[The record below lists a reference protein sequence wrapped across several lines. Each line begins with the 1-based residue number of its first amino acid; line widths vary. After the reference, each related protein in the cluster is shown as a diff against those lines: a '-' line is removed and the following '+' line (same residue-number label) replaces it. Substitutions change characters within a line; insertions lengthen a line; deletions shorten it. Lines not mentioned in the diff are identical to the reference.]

1 MKTKSIPK
9 RSWLKN
15 MMQSDISLEICKKCS
30 GTGGNPKYRDLN
42 YDLYNA
48 QTSWNRTSREII
60 LFCCTKC
67 YGEGCLVWTE
77 NIRGKRLIDYEEL
90 FISAEWNSVE
100 FLLSALTGPQNSF
113 TIGDYYRPS
122 YNDWKITK
130 EDIDI
135 DQGIANFC
143 KFNHLVKDYL
153 NEDRRKWF
161 NYVINDALVFYG
173 KACTKCF
180 KLVPDKILIDRLKE
194 NSKMIPAM
202 PHDEINYDAMIISD
216 PNYPLFRLCDACNK
230 NISLSEIEQLKR
242 MAFMQNDSQEF
253 SEEFIQKL
261 YSIEPQ
267 LIFI

>member
-1 MKTKSIPK
+1 MKTAV
-9 RSWLKN
+9 L
-15 MMQSDISLEICKKCS
+15 
-30 GTGGNPKYRDLN
+30 
-42 YDLYNA
+42 
-48 QTSWNRTSREII
+48 
-60 LFCCTKC
+60 
-67 YGEGCLVWTE
+67 
-77 NIRGKRLIDYEEL
+77 
-90 FISAEWNSVE
+90 
-100 FLLSALTGPQNSF
+100 
-113 TIGDYYRPS
+113 
-122 YNDWKITK
+122 
-130 EDIDI
+130 
-135 DQGIANFC
+135 
-143 KFNHLVKDYL
+143 
-153 NEDRRKWF
+153 F

-180 KLVPDKILIDRLKE
+180 KLVPDKIFIDRLKE

-261 YSIEPQ
+261 YLIEPQ